1 MAAALRA
8 EMDLVTLK
16 TEALAHQSRLYES
29 RLFRVRVTGTPL
41 ERHQAFGR
49 AVGRQLEAQPY
60 DVVHVRGPFSG
71 EVVAERRGDLSFR
84 FVYEV
89 ATYPDE
95 AESVDAERLWDA
107 AHGRCLE
114 AADLILVPTEAAAR
128 ALGEEGHGGKVAVV
142 HPGVDVNAFDWWPSY
157 PDEVARLLYL
167 GKFSAD
173 RDLSTALAAV
183 RTLAQERPVRALF
196 AGEER
201 HEARDKLRRIVR
213 AFGLEDVVQVRAE
226 PLAVHIP
233 ALIAGAD
240 VALVPAA
247 AAPRF
252 RRHGDLPEPLLEY
265 MACRRPMVVAGVPGI
280 TDFVH
285 DGQEGV
291 LYEPA
296 DDASL
301 AEGIRRLLDEPELSS
316 RVIDAAYEQARWRYS
331 GSARRRRIAEVYEML
346 VPGSQSYDAW
356 DEAFE
361 AEPTGLIELPS
372 SLVPLTREP
381 TTSSGEVEALERPA
395 TQPAALAPPDT
406 NPSIAGSD
414 THAGG
419 TEIPPSPTH
428 VDPLAI
434 PPDTDPGR

>member
-8 EMDLVTLK
+8 EMDMVTLK
-16 TEALAHQSRLYES
+16 TEALAHQSRLHEA

-49 AVGRQLEAQPY
+49 AVGRQLEAQAY

-71 EVVAERRGDLSFR
+71 AVVAERRSGMDSR

-95 AESVDAERLWDA
+95 AESVDAERLWA
-107 AHGRCLE
+107 ELHERCLD
-114 AADLILVPTEAAAR
+114 AADLILVPTEAGAR
-128 ALGEEGHGGKVAVV
+128 ALGESGHGGKVAVV

-173 RDLSTALAAV
+173 RDLATALGAV
-183 RTLAQERPVRALF
+183 RMLSQERPVRALF

-201 HEARDKLRRIVR
+201 HEARDSLRRVVR
-213 AFGLEDVVQVRAE
+213 AFGLEDVVQVRAD

-240 VALVPAA
+240 VGLVTAA

-252 RRHGDLPEPLLEY
+252 RQHGDLPEPLLEY
-265 MACRRPMVVAGVPGI
+265 MACRRPVVVAGVPGI
-280 TDFVH
+280 SDFVH
-285 DGQEGV
+285 DGEEGV

-296 DDASL
+296 DDVSL
-301 AEGIRRLLDEPELSS
+301 ADGIRRLLDDPELSGS
-316 RVIDAAYEQARWRYS
+316 VMDAAYERARWRYS

-346 VPGSQSYDAW
+346 MPGSQSYDAW

-361 AEPTGLIELPS
+361 AEPTGLIEVPS
-372 SLVPLTREP
+372 SLARVP
-381 TTSSGEVEALERPA
+381 TTSSGEIEALPHPETHSSA
-395 TQPAALAPPDT
+395 FAAPPDT
-406 NPSIAGSD
+406 NPAFVDADVNASGSS
-414 THAGG
+414 
-419 TEIPPSPTH
+419 ELPSSATH
-428 VDPLAI
+428 VDTQAV
-434 PPDTDPGR
+434 PPDTDPGH